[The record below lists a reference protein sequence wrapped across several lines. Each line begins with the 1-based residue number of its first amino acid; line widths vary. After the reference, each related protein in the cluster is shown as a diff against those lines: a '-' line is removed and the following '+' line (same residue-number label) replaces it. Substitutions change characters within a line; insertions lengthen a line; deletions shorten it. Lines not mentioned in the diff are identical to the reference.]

1 MKATY
6 DPLADAV
13 YIRFTPESEM
23 QDVSTHVFKDWVA
36 VDIGQNGA
44 VVGFEILDASKCL
57 DLDQLRNLDFE
68 EYEYDDPVLVKII
81 EGKMAVREQR
91 SDYIST
97 QDE

>member
-36 VDIGQNGA
+36 VDIGQNGRRCR
-44 VVGFEILDASKCL
+44 I
-57 DLDQLRNLDFE
+57 
-68 EYEYDDPVLVKII
+68 
-81 EGKMAVREQR
+81 
-91 SDYIST
+91 
-97 QDE
+97 